1 MRHSNMVLSA
11 LALVGVAACAP
22 PGGAAKPDSAT
33 AAADIQAIGKVRD
46 SFTAA
51 FKAGDVAALTALY
64 VSDGLTQPDNQPTGT
79 GSAGIADSF
88 KKFFDQ
94 FNITAFTLTPVKTEA
109 SGDLG
114 YDIGTY
120 TFTATMKPKG
130 DTAKTEGRYVVVLRK
145 GTDGTWKAIAD
156 MDNLPTMPPMPPAAP
171 APKPKGKA
179 K

>member
-1 MRHSNMVLSA
+1 MEMRRSSTALSA
-11 LALVGVAACAP
+11 LAFIAVAACTPA
-22 PGGAAKPDSAT
+22 GGAGKPDSAT
-33 AAADIQAIGKVRD
+33 MAADLQAIGKVRD
-46 SFTAA
+46 SFAA
-51 FKAGDVAALTALY
+51 SFKAGDVAALTALY

-94 FNITAFTLTPVKTEA
+94 FNITTFALTPVKTEV

-120 TFTATMKPKG
+120 AFTATMKPKG

-156 MDNLPTMPPMPPAAP
+156 MDNLPTMPPPPPPA
-171 APKPKGKA
+171 PKGKA